1 MNLTSIGDL
10 AQSMLLR
17 SRGSQL
23 KQTISTLTQELSSG
37 QTAEIGKRVGSD
49 FSYLGDIDR
58 NLARLDGYDIA
69 TSEADMFTTAA
80 QNSLGRV
87 HEITTRLSGAILGG
101 APSSIESVRSS
112 LAANA
117 QGELES
123 TISTMNASIAG
134 RSLFGGIAT
143 DRAPLEDAS
152 VLLDELRNA
161 FAGLTTS
168 ADIDQAARDW
178 FADPAGFETLMYM
191 GDTEELAPIQL
202 GAGEQISMSLKA
214 DDQVFRDMLRNM
226 AVAALSTDPT
236 LGLSVDTQ
244 NELLRTSGEGLLS
257 DQDQVVAIQ
266 SDLGAAQAHVEQ
278 ANVRNATARSGLEQA
293 RNSLLEVDPFDT
305 ATRLEEVQFQLESLY
320 AVTVRTSRLSLLSYL
335 R

>member
-23 KQTISTLTQELSSG
+23 KQTISTLTQELASG
-37 QTAEIGKRVGSD
+37 QTADIGKRIGSD
-49 FSYLGDIDR
+49 FSYLADIDR
-58 NLARLDGYDIA
+58 NIARLNGFDIA
-69 TSEADMFTTAA
+69 TSEADMFTAAA
-80 QNSLGRV
+80 QNSLGRL
-87 HEITTRLSGAILGG
+87 HDITTRLSGAILGG
-101 APSSIESVRSS
+101 APSSIDSVRSS
-112 LAANA
+112 LSDNA
-117 QGELES
+117 KGELQS
-123 TISTMNASIAG
+123 TISTMNQSIAG
-134 RSLFGGIAT
+134 RSLFGGTAT
-143 DRAPLEDAS
+143 DRAPLADATI
-152 VLLDELRNA
+152 LIDELRNA
-161 FAGLTTS
+161 FSGLTTA

-178 FADPAGFETLMYM
+178 FADPAGFDTIMYL
-191 GDTEELAPIQL
+191 GSADELAPIQL
-202 GAGEQISMSLKA
+202 GAGEQISLSLKA
-214 DDQVFRDMLRNM
+214 DDQIFRDTLRNM
-226 AVAALSTDPT
+226 AVAALSTDAS
-236 LGLSVDTQ
+236 LGLDVDTQ
-244 NELLRTSGEGLLS
+244 NELLRSSGEGLLA

-278 ANVRNATARSGLEQA
+278 AKVRNATARSGMEQA